1 MSHCTT
7 ISIPSS
13 QVKSRAKATSDY
25 SKYDP
30 YLFDPK
36 NFYKHGKNKAFESW
50 GYTVLDSEWLQ
61 KEIEKQGL
69 QKYIDGDYE
78 LGELNEYGQRINI
91 RIEIP
96 RKDGSGTVSFITG
109 WMARPNGHIQLAT
122 PYGKK

>member
-1 MSHCTT
+1 L
-7 ISIPSS
+7 IS
-13 QVKSRAKATSDY
+13 A
-25 SKYDP
+25 
-30 YLFDPK
+30 
-36 NFYKHGKNKAFESW
+36 
-50 GYTVLDSEWLQ
+50 
-61 KEIEKQGL
+61 GL

-78 LGELNEYGQRINI
+78 LGELNEYGQHINI